1 MTFGKQVRL
10 AGAVVCIVG
19 AVTNITILN
28 IIGLLVVFLG
38 VIFQVDNLERRIEDL
53 EPKGEDEN
61 A

>member
-38 VIFQVDNLERRIEDL
+38 VILQVDNLERRIEYL

>member
-10 AGAVVCIVG
+10 AGAVVCIVS
-19 AVTNITILN
+19 AVTNTTILSL
-28 IIGLLVVFLG
+28 IGLFVVFLG
-38 VIFQVDNLERRIEDL
+38 VILQVDNLERRIEDL